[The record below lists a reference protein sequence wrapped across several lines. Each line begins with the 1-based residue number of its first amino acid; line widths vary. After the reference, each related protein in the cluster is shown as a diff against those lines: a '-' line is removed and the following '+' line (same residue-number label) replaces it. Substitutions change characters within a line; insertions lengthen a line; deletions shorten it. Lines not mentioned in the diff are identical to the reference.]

1 MEVSVT
7 SSSDRETAP
16 IETSASQNGADDV
29 KKSSDKITYEKTWTK
44 NTFDRDFK
52 SMLEAVLSLKSDDL
66 TDDEMTLT
74 TKASSALKKSVDTT
88 LQTISVAKT
97 CGEDIDMITKTLL
110 PKLETSCKTV
120 EDIFKMVDAMESLM
134 VQIKYCVTE
143 AESRVSTLCEDE
155 SDGSVIANFLTN
167 LLTQASTPTQNKRK
181 NKGPLPIFKTKD
193 HPGVFRRIEDSSKKK
208 NETTQQGK

>member
-1 MEVSVT
+1 MERSVT
-7 SSSDRETAP
+7 SSSDRETSP
-16 IETSASQNGADDV
+16 LETNDSEKEAD
-29 KKSSDKITYEKTWTK
+29 KSSEKIADEKTSTK
-44 NTFDRDFK
+44 NTFNRDFE
-52 SMLEAVLSLKSDDL
+52 SMLEAVLSPKSDDL
-66 TDDEMTLT
+66 TDDETTLT

-110 PKLETSCKTV
+110 PKLERSCKTV

-143 AESRVSTLCEDE
+143 AESRVSTFSQEQ

-167 LLTQASTPTQNKRK
+167 LLTQASKPIQTQNKRK
-181 NKGPLPIFKTKD
+181 NKGPLPIFKTQD
-193 HPGVFRRIEDSSKKK
+193 HPGVFRRIEDCSKKK
-208 NETTQQGK
+208 EATKQQGK